1 MPMAGHYARRERSRI
16 AQRENWV
23 DCLDDTCKSCYEQAN
38 ARFNPLNSSTYE
50 ASDCLDDTCKDLI
63 SSGQGVC
70 KVDINAEEQTAIVT
84 GIFNPSTLVQKLAK
98 FGKHAEIWDAGYN
111 GDQNNN
117 QAQLINNHSDYE
129 NQYMIP
135 TFGENHWGP
144 QWGFNAGL
152 ENSETIY
159 AGLENQEWARN
170 FPGESSTSKYG
181 HQPSPMANIHEYHH
195 EFHPSNMMQFSS
207 HIMDLNN

>member
-1 MPMAGHYARRERSRI
+1 MSTS
-16 AQRENWV
+16 
-23 DCLDDTCKSCYEQAN
+23 DYE
-38 ARFNPLNSSTYE
+38 
-50 ASDCLDDTCKDLI
+50 LI
-63 SSGQGVC
+63 KIETFVLKAHMNCQGCMNKVRKVLQKIEGVC

-84 GIFNPSTLVQKLAK
+84 GIVNPSTLVQKLAK

-117 QAQLINNHSDYE
+117 QAQLINDHSDYE

>member
-1 MPMAGHYARRERSRI
+1 MNCQGCMNKVRKVLQKIE
-16 AQRENWV
+16 
-23 DCLDDTCKSCYEQAN
+23 
-38 ARFNPLNSSTYE
+38 
-50 ASDCLDDTCKDLI
+50 
-63 SSGQGVC
+63 GVC
-70 KVDINAEEQTAIVT
+70 KVNINAEEQTAIVT
-84 GIFNPSTLVQKLAK
+84 GIVNPSTLVQKLAK

-117 QAQLINNHSDYE
+117 QAQLINDHSDYE

-170 FPGESSTSKYG
+170 FPGESSTRKYG